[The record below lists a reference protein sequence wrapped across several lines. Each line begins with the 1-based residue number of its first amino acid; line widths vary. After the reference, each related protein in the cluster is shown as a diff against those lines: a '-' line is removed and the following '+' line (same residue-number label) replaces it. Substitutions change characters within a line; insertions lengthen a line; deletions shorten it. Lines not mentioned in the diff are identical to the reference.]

1 MHNQSGYYF
10 TQVCWHSMK
19 TTTRYI
25 TLWFRT
31 GVLLSFCR
39 VLCYSRNCESF
50 QTAAQQNK
58 KDVAPRGPRFTT
70 FVLLSGLCI
79 SKKTSHLSAHCNDCG
94 TSFAFYDITTIAPKY
109 VRVELTAVTVTSSG
123 SFYSAWRWRSPPIKW
138 LVTLIENISF
148 KIRNC
153 FLLFFFFSFYK
164 GSSTDL
170 HVVQVQ
176 LSHHNL

>member
-1 MHNQSGYYF
+1 MWCFHSAGCSATVGTVNHFKQQHSKTKKMLHHGGLGLPLLF
-10 TQVCWHSMK
+10 FCQV
-19 TTTRYI
+19 YA
-25 TLWFRT
+25 
-31 GVLLSFCR
+31 
-39 VLCYSRNCESF
+39 F
-50 QTAAQQNK
+50 QK
-58 KDVAPRGPRFTT
+58 KP
-70 FVLLSGLCI
+70 
-79 SKKTSHLSAHCNDCG
+79 SHLSAHCNDCG

-123 SFYSAWRWRSPPIKW
+123 SFYSAWRWRSPPIKR

-153 FLLFFFFSFYK
+153 FLPFFFSFYK